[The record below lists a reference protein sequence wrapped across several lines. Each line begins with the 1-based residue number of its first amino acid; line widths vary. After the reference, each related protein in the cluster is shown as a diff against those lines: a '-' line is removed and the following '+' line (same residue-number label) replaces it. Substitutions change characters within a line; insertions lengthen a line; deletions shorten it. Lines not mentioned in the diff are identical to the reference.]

1 MTLEILEHKYKEFT
15 NAVEELCDLA
25 EKEHL
30 CPHCVV
36 NNIIEVAEPIKE
48 SFDNLNLI
56 AERKKQALIDALKAF
71 KPTLAKE

>member
-1 MTLEILEHKYKEFT
+1 MTLEIIEHKYNKFK

-25 EKEHL
+25 DKEHL

-36 NNIIEVAEPIKE
+36 KNIIEVPEPIKE
-48 SFDNLNLI
+48 SFDNLNLV
-56 AERKKQALIDALKAF
+56 AERKKQALIDALQAF